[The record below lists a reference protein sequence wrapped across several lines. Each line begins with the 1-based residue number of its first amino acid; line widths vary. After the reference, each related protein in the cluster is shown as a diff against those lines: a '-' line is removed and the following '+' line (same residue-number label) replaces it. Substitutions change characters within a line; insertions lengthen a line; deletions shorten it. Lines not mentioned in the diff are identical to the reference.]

1 MVLSTLLALVVL
13 SARLALVV
21 LSALLA
27 PVVLFALMVLPARPA
42 PLVLLRLIRCTKI
55 RHTDCLPRH
64 ARTST
69 RDDRTAGG

>member
-1 MVLSTLLALVVL
+1 MAF
-13 SARLALVV
+13 
-21 LSALLA
+21 LA
-27 PVVLFALMVLPARPA
+27 PPAPFALFALFAPMILMVLPARLA
-42 PLVLLRLIRCTKI
+42 PLVLLRPIRCTKI